1 MATEGVCCMSVQ
13 DFTSLTRSRHGG
25 FARKIG
31 RYLSGSAA
39 LLLCSVISVSA
50 QAAALKFA
58 IPPFLPKA
66 ELEKSFGPLV
76 QKLSD
81 MTGTP
86 IELEVFPN
94 YLAFW
99 QDTRTGSSFDIALD
113 AAPTTDYRVERQQWH
128 VIAKL
133 SGTVTQ
139 SLVTGPNDAVLDP
152 SELINKKIA
161 VQPSPSVSALTLYQL
176 FPNPV
181 QQPQLVFVDSN
192 RAAADAVKAGTVA
205 AALIPTPIAAGY
217 PSLNVVT
224 TTAPLPFLAVSVGP
238 NVSPEVAKS
247 LQAALIKLGDTPEGE
262 AMLKQSQLR
271 AFTQATDSDYVG
283 QEKLLEGTFGY

>member
-1 MATEGVCCMSVQ
+1 
-13 DFTSLTRSRHGG
+13 
-25 FARKIG
+25 
-31 RYLSGSAA
+31 LS
-39 LLLCSVISVSA
+39 
-50 QAAALKFA
+50 
-58 IPPFLPKA
+58 
-66 ELEKSFGPLV
+66 E
-76 QKLSD
+76 
-81 MTGTP
+81 MTGTT
-86 IELEVFPN
+86 IEMEVFPN

-99 QDTRTGSSFDIALD
+99 QETRTGSPFDIALD
-113 AAPTTDYRVERQQWH
+113 AAPTTDFRVQRQHWH

-205 AALIPTPIAAGY
+205 AAVIPTPIAAGY

-224 TTAPLPFLAVSVGP
+224 TTAPLPFLAVSVSP
-238 NVSPEVAKS
+238 SVSPELAKS
-247 LQAALIKLGDTPEGE
+247 LQSALIRLSETPEGE
-262 AMLKQSQLR
+262 ALLKQSQLR
-271 AFTQATDSDYVG
+271 AFTKATDRDYAG

>member
-1 MATEGVCCMSVQ
+1 MRLLDISSFLRFKREGRMRWLGRRFGV
-13 DFTSLTRSRHGG
+13 
-25 FARKIG
+25 FA
-31 RYLSGSAA
+31 AM
-39 LLLCSVISVSA
+39 LLCSVMSLSA

-76 QKLSD
+76 QKLRE
-81 MTGTP
+81 MTGTT
-86 IELEVFPN
+86 IEMEVFPN

-99 QDTRTGSSFDIALD
+99 QETRTGSPFDIALD
-113 AAPTTDYRVERQQWH
+113 AAPTTDFRVQRQHWH

-205 AALIPTPIAAGY
+205 AAVIPTPIAAGY

-224 TTAPLPFLAVSVGP
+224 TTAPLPFLAVSVSP
-238 NVSPEVAKS
+238 SVSPELAKS
-247 LQAALIKLGDTPEGE
+247 LQSALIRLSETPEGE
-262 AMLKQSQLR
+262 ALLKQSQLR
-271 AFTQATDSDYVG
+271 AFTKATDRDYAG

>member
-1 MATEGVCCMSVQ
+1 MSVQ
-13 DFTSLTRSRHGG
+13 GLTVPLRFRNGG

-31 RYLSGSAA
+31 RYISGFVA
-39 LLLCSVISVSA
+39 LWLCFVMSVSA
-50 QAAALKFA
+50 EAAALKFA

-76 QKLSD
+76 QKLSE

-86 IELEVFPN
+86 IDLEVFPN

-99 QDTRTGSSFDIALD
+99 QETRTGSPFDIALD
-113 AAPTTDYRVERQQWH
+113 AAPTTDFRVARQHWH

-192 RAAADAVKAGTVA
+192 RAAAEAVKAGEVA
-205 AALIPTPIAAGY
+205 AAVIPTPIAAGY
-217 PSLNVVT
+217 PSLNMVT
-224 TTAPLPFLAVSVGP
+224 TTAPLPFLAVSVSP
-238 NVSPEVAKS
+238 NVSPELAKS
-247 LQAALIKLGDTPEGE
+247 LQSALIRLSETP
-262 AMLKQSQLR
+262 
-271 AFTQATDSDYVG
+271 
-283 QEKLLEGTFGY
+283 

>member
-1 MATEGVCCMSVQ
+1 MSVQ
-13 DFTSLTRSRHGG
+13 GFIASVLHFRGKSLG
-25 FARKIG
+25 RKIG
-31 RYLSGSAA
+31 CYTSGFAA
-39 LLLCSVISVSA
+39 LVLWSVMSVSA
-50 QAAALKFA
+50 QAAVLKLA

-66 ELEKSFGPLV
+66 ELEKSFNPLV
-76 QKLSD
+76 QKLSE
-81 MTGTP
+81 MSGVS
-86 IELEVFPN
+86 IKLEVFPN

-99 QDTRTGSSFDIALD
+99 QETRTGSPFDIALD
-113 AAPTTDYRVERQQWH
+113 SAPLTDFRVQRQHWH

-139 SLVTGPNDAVLDP
+139 SLVTGPNELVLDP

-161 VQPSPSVSALTLYQL
+161 VQSSPSVSALTLYQL

-192 RAAADAVKAGTVA
+192 RAAAEAVKMGKA
-205 AALIPTPIAAGY
+205 AAAVIPTPIAVGY

-224 TTAPLPFLAVSVGP
+224 TSAPLPFLAVSVSP
-238 NVSPEVAKS
+238 NVSPGVAKS
-247 LQAALIKLGDTPEGE
+247 LQSALIRLSETPQGE
-262 AMLKQSQLR
+262 ALLKQSQLR
-271 AFTQATDSDYVG
+271 AFTKASDSDYAG

>member
-1 MATEGVCCMSVQ
+1 MSVQ
-13 DFTSLTRSRHGG
+13 GLTVPLRFRNGG

-31 RYLSGSAA
+31 HYISGFVA
-39 LLLCSVISVSA
+39 LWLCFVMSVSA
-50 QAAALKFA
+50 EAAALKFA

-76 QKLSD
+76 QKLSE

-86 IELEVFPN
+86 IDLEVFPN

-99 QDTRTGSSFDIALD
+99 QDTRTGSPFDIALD
-113 AAPTTDYRVERQQWH
+113 AAPTTDFRVARQHWH

-192 RAAADAVKAGTVA
+192 RAAAEAVKAGEVA
-205 AALIPTPIAAGY
+205 AAVIPTPIAAGY

-224 TTAPLPFLAVSVGP
+224 TTAPLPFLAVSVSP

-247 LQAALIKLGDTPEGE
+247 LQSALIRLSETPEGE
-262 AMLKQSQLR
+262 AMLQQSQLR
-271 AFTQATDSDYVG
+271 AFTKATDSDYAG

>member
-1 MATEGVCCMSVQ
+1 MNVQ
-13 DFTSLTRSRHGG
+13 NFSSFNPFLGG
-25 FARKIG
+25 TFARTIG
-31 RYLSGSAA
+31 RYLSGGIA
-39 LLLCSVISVSA
+39 LLLFSVMSVSA

-99 QDTRTGSSFDIALD
+99 QETRTGSPFDIALD
-113 AAPTTDYRVERQQWH
+113 AAPTTDYRVQRQHWH

-192 RAAADAVKAGTVA
+192 RAAADEVKAGKVA
-205 AALIPTPIAAGY
+205 AAVIPTPIAAGY
-217 PSLNVVT
+217 PTLNVVT

-238 NVSPEVAKS
+238 TVSPAVAKS
-247 LQAALIKLGDTPEGE
+247 LQSALIKLGETPEGE
-262 AMLKQSQLR
+262 ALLKQSQLR
-271 AFTQATDSDYVG
+271 AFTVATDGDYAG

>member
-1 MATEGVCCMSVQ
+1 MRVQ
-13 DFTSLTRSRHGG
+13 DFALLLRFRGKG
-25 FARKIG
+25 LPGKAG
-31 RYLSGSAA
+31 RYLSAFAA
-39 LLLCSVISVSA
+39 LLLCSVMSVSA

-99 QDTRTGSSFDIALD
+99 QETRTGSPFDIALD
-113 AAPTTDYRVERQQWH
+113 AAPTTDFRVERQHWH

-192 RAAADAVKAGTVA
+192 RAAADAVKAGKVA

-217 PSLNVVT
+217 PSFNVVT
-224 TTAPLPFLAVSVGP
+224 TTAPLPFLAVSVSP
-238 NVSPEVAKS
+238 NVSPDVAKS
-247 LQAALIKLGDTPEGE
+247 LQSALIRLGETPEGE
-262 AMLKQSQLR
+262 ALLKESQLR
-271 AFTQATDSDYVG
+271 AFTAATDSDYAG

>member
-1 MATEGVCCMSVQ
+1 MRFYDISAFLRFKREGRMRW
-13 DFTSLTRSRHGG
+13 LGRHFGV
-25 FARKIG
+25 FA
-31 RYLSGSAA
+31 SM
-39 LLLCSVISVSA
+39 LLCSVMSLSA

-58 IPPFLPKA
+58 IPPFLPQA

-76 QKLSD
+76 QKLSE

-86 IELEVFPN
+86 IEMEVFPN

-99 QDTRTGSSFDIALD
+99 QDTRTGSPFDIALD
-113 AAPTTDYRVERQQWH
+113 AAPTTDFRVQRQHWH

-139 SLVTGPNDAVLDP
+139 SLVTGPNDTVLDP

-181 QQPQLVFVDSN
+181 QQPQLMFVDSN

-205 AALIPTPIAAGY
+205 AAVIPTPIAAGY

-224 TTAPLPFLAVSVGP
+224 TTAPLPFLAVSVSP
-238 NVSPEVAKS
+238 SVSPELAKS
-247 LQAALIKLGDTPEGE
+247 LQSALIRLGETPEGE
-262 AMLKQSQLR
+262 ALLKQSQLR
-271 AFTQATDSDYVG
+271 AFTQATDRDYAG

>member
-1 MATEGVCCMSVQ
+1 MSVQ
-13 DFTSLTRSRHGG
+13 GLTVPLRFRNRG

-31 RYLSGSAA
+31 RYISGFVV
-39 LLLCSVISVSA
+39 LWLCFVMSVSA
-50 QAAALKFA
+50 EAAALKFA

-76 QKLSD
+76 QRLSE

-86 IELEVFPN
+86 IDLEVFPN

-99 QDTRTGSSFDIALD
+99 QETRTGSPFDIALD
-113 AAPTTDYRVERQQWH
+113 AAPTTDFRVARQHWH

-192 RAAADAVKAGTVA
+192 RAAAEAVKAGEVA
-205 AALIPTPIAAGY
+205 AAVIPTPIAAGY

-224 TTAPLPFLAVSVGP
+224 TTAPLPFLAVSVSP

-247 LQAALIKLGDTPEGE
+247 LQSALIRLSETPEGE
-262 AMLKQSQLR
+262 AMLQQSQLR
-271 AFTQATDSDYVG
+271 AFTKATDSDYAG

>member
-1 MATEGVCCMSVQ
+1 MSVQ
-13 DFTSLTRSRHGG
+13 DLASLSRYRYKGPVRKVG
-25 FARKIG
+25 F
-31 RYLSGSAA
+31 YLSGLAA
-39 LLLCSVISVSA
+39 LLLLSVMSVSA
-50 QAAALKFA
+50 QAATLKFA

-66 ELEKSFGPLV
+66 ELEKSFGPLI
-76 QKLSD
+76 QKLSE
-81 MTGTP
+81 MTGTS

-99 QDTRTGSSFDIALD
+99 QETRTGSPFDIALD
-113 AAPTTDYRVERQQWH
+113 SAPTTDFRVERQHWH

-192 RAAADAVKAGTVA
+192 RAAADAVKSGKVA

-217 PSLNVVT
+217 PSLNMVT
-224 TTAPLPFLAVSVGP
+224 TTAPLPFLAVSVSP
-238 NVSPEVAKS
+238 NVPPEVVKS
-247 LQAALIKLGDTPEGE
+247 LQAALVGLGETPEGKTL
-262 AMLKQSQLR
+262 LKQSQLR
-271 AFTQATDSDYVG
+271 AFTLATDSEYAG
-283 QEKLLEGTFGY
+283 SEKLLEGTFGY

>member
-1 MATEGVCCMSVQ
+1 MRLLDISSFLRFRREGRMRWLGRRFGV
-13 DFTSLTRSRHGG
+13 
-25 FARKIG
+25 FA
-31 RYLSGSAA
+31 AM
-39 LLLCSVISVSA
+39 LLCSVMSLSA

-76 QKLSD
+76 QKLSE
-81 MTGTP
+81 MTGTT
-86 IELEVFPN
+86 IEMEVFPN

-99 QDTRTGSSFDIALD
+99 QETRTGSPFDIALD
-113 AAPTTDYRVERQQWH
+113 AAPTTDFRVQRQHWH

-205 AALIPTPIAAGY
+205 AAVIPTPIAAGY

-224 TTAPLPFLAVSVGP
+224 TTAPLPFLAVSVSP
-238 NVSPEVAKS
+238 SVSPELAKS
-247 LQAALIKLGDTPEGE
+247 LQSALIRLSETPEGE
-262 AMLKQSQLR
+262 ALLKQSQLR
-271 AFTQATDSDYVG
+271 VFTKATDRDYAG

>member
-1 MATEGVCCMSVQ
+1 MSVQ
-13 DFTSLTRSRHGG
+13 GLTVPLRFRNGG

-31 RYLSGSAA
+31 RYISGFVA
-39 LLLCSVISVSA
+39 LWLCFVMSVSA
-50 QAAALKFA
+50 EAAALKFA

-76 QKLSD
+76 QKLSE

-86 IELEVFPN
+86 IDLEVFPN

-99 QDTRTGSSFDIALD
+99 QETRTGSPFDIALD
-113 AAPTTDYRVERQQWH
+113 AAPTTDFRVARQHWH

-192 RAAADAVKAGTVA
+192 RAAAEAVKAGEVA
-205 AALIPTPIAAGY
+205 AAVIPTPIAAGY

-224 TTAPLPFLAVSVGP
+224 TTAPLPFLAVSVSP

-247 LQAALIKLGDTPEGE
+247 LQSALIRLSETPEGE
-262 AMLKQSQLR
+262 ALLQQSQLR
-271 AFTQATDSDYVG
+271 AFTKATDSDYAG

>member
-1 MATEGVCCMSVQ
+1 MRLLDISSFLRFRREGRMRWLGRRFGV
-13 DFTSLTRSRHGG
+13 
-25 FARKIG
+25 FA
-31 RYLSGSAA
+31 AM
-39 LLLCSVISVSA
+39 LLCSVMSLSA

-76 QKLSD
+76 QKLSE
-81 MTGTP
+81 MTGTT
-86 IELEVFPN
+86 IEMEVFPN

-99 QDTRTGSSFDIALD
+99 QETRTGSPFDIALD
-113 AAPTTDYRVERQQWH
+113 AAPTTDFRVQRQHWH

-205 AALIPTPIAAGY
+205 AAVIPTPIAAGY

-224 TTAPLPFLAVSVGP
+224 TTAPLPFLAVSVSP
-238 NVSPEVAKS
+238 SVSPELAKS
-247 LQAALIKLGDTPEGE
+247 LQSALIRLSETPEGE
-262 AMLKQSQLR
+262 ALLKQSQLR
-271 AFTQATDSDYVG
+271 AFTKATDRDYAG

>member
-1 MATEGVCCMSVQ
+1 MSVQ
-13 DFTSLTRSRHGG
+13 GLTVPLRFRNGG

-31 RYLSGSAA
+31 RYISGFVA
-39 LLLCSVISVSA
+39 LWLCFVMSVSA
-50 QAAALKFA
+50 EAAALKFA

-76 QKLSD
+76 QRLSE

-86 IELEVFPN
+86 IDLEVFPN

-99 QDTRTGSSFDIALD
+99 QETRTGSPFDIALD
-113 AAPTTDYRVERQQWH
+113 AAPTTDFRVARQHWH

-192 RAAADAVKAGTVA
+192 RAAAEAVKAGEVA
-205 AALIPTPIAAGY
+205 AAVIPTPIAAGY
-217 PSLNVVT
+217 PSLNMVT
-224 TTAPLPFLAVSVGP
+224 TTAPLPFLAVSVSP
-238 NVSPEVAKS
+238 NVSPELAKS
-247 LQAALIKLGDTPEGE
+247 LQSALIRLSETPEGE
-262 AMLKQSQLR
+262 AMLQQSQLR
-271 AFTQATDSDYVG
+271 AFTKATDSDYAG

>member
-1 MATEGVCCMSVQ
+1 MSVQ
-13 DFTSLTRSRHGG
+13 GLTVPLRFRNGG

-31 RYLSGSAA
+31 RYISGFVA
-39 LLLCSVISVSA
+39 LWLCFVMSVSA
-50 QAAALKFA
+50 EAAALKFA

-76 QKLSD
+76 QKLSE

-86 IELEVFPN
+86 IDLEVFPN

-99 QDTRTGSSFDIALD
+99 QETRTGSPFDIALD
-113 AAPTTDYRVERQQWH
+113 AAPTTDFRVARQHWH

-192 RAAADAVKAGTVA
+192 RAAAEAVKAGEVA
-205 AALIPTPIAAGY
+205 AAVIPTPIAAGY

-224 TTAPLPFLAVSVGP
+224 TTAPLPFLAVSVSP

-247 LQAALIKLGDTPEGE
+247 LQSALIRLSETPEGE
-262 AMLKQSQLR
+262 AMLQQSQLR
-271 AFTQATDSDYVG
+271 AFTKATDSDYAG

>member
-1 MATEGVCCMSVQ
+1 MRLLDISSFLWFKREGRMRWLGRRFGV
-13 DFTSLTRSRHGG
+13 
-25 FARKIG
+25 FA
-31 RYLSGSAA
+31 AM
-39 LLLCSVISVSA
+39 LLCSVMSLSA

-58 IPPFLPKA
+58 IPPFLPQA

-76 QKLSD
+76 QKLSE
-81 MTGTP
+81 MTGTT
-86 IELEVFPN
+86 IEMEVFPN

-99 QDTRTGSSFDIALD
+99 QETRTGSPFDIALD
-113 AAPTTDYRVERQQWH
+113 AAPTTDFRVQRQHWH

-192 RAAADAVKAGTVA
+192 RAAADAVKAGKVA
-205 AALIPTPIAAGY
+205 AAVIPTPIAAGY

-224 TTAPLPFLAVSVGP
+224 TTAPLPFLAVSVSP
-238 NVSPEVAKS
+238 SVSPELAKS
-247 LQAALIKLGDTPEGE
+247 LQSALIRLSETPEGE
-262 AMLKQSQLR
+262 ALLKQSQLR
-271 AFTQATDSDYVG
+271 AFTKATDRDYAG

>member
-1 MATEGVCCMSVQ
+1 MSVQ
-13 DFTSLTRSRHGG
+13 GLTVPLRFRNGG
-25 FARKIG
+25 FARKFG
-31 RYLSGSAA
+31 RYISGFVA
-39 LLLCSVISVSA
+39 LWLCFVMSVSA
-50 QAAALKFA
+50 EAAALKFA

-76 QKLSD
+76 QKLSE

-86 IELEVFPN
+86 IDLEVFPN

-99 QDTRTGSSFDIALD
+99 QETRTGSPFDIALD
-113 AAPTTDYRVERQQWH
+113 AAPTTDFRVARQHWH

-192 RAAADAVKAGTVA
+192 RAAAEAVKAGEVA
-205 AALIPTPIAAGY
+205 AAVIPTPIAAGY

-224 TTAPLPFLAVSVGP
+224 TTAPLPFLAVSVSP

-247 LQAALIKLGDTPEGE
+247 LQSALIRLSETPEGE
-262 AMLKQSQLR
+262 AMLQQSQLR
-271 AFTQATDSDYVG
+271 AFTKATDSDYAG

>member
-1 MATEGVCCMSVQ
+1 MSVQ
-13 DFTSLTRSRHGG
+13 GLTVPLRFRNGG

-31 RYLSGSAA
+31 RYISGFVA
-39 LLLCSVISVSA
+39 LWLCFVMSVSA
-50 QAAALKFA
+50 EAAALKFA

-76 QKLSD
+76 QKLSE

-86 IELEVFPN
+86 IDLEVFPN

-99 QDTRTGSSFDIALD
+99 QETRTGSPFDIALD
-113 AAPTTDYRVERQQWH
+113 AAPTTDFRVARQHWH

-192 RAAADAVKAGTVA
+192 RAAAEAVKAGKVA
-205 AALIPTPIAAGY
+205 AAVIPTPIAAGY

-224 TTAPLPFLAVSVGP
+224 TTAPLPFLAVSVSP
-238 NVSPEVAKS
+238 NVSPELAKS
-247 LQAALIKLGDTPEGE
+247 LQSALIRLSETPEGE
-262 AMLKQSQLR
+262 AMLQQSQLR
-271 AFTQATDSDYVG
+271 AFTRATDSDYAG

>member
-1 MATEGVCCMSVQ
+1 MATEGVCCMSVL
-13 DFTSLTRSRHGG
+13 DFTSPLRFRHRD

-31 RYLSGSAA
+31 HYLSGFAA
-39 LLLCSVISVSA
+39 LLLCSVMSVSA

-99 QDTRTGSSFDIALD
+99 QATRTGSAFDIALD

-128 VIAKL
+128 VIAKM

-139 SLVTGPNDAVLDP
+139 SLVTGPDDPVLDP

-181 QQPQLVFVDSN
+181 QQPRLVFVDSN
-192 RAAADAVKAGTVA
+192 RAAADAVKAGK
-205 AALIPTPIAAGY
+205 AGSCAY
-217 PSLNVVT
+217 PNADCRGLS
-224 TTAPLPFLAVSVGP
+224 FS
-238 NVSPEVAKS
+238 
-247 LQAALIKLGDTPEGE
+247 
-262 AMLKQSQLR
+262 
-271 AFTQATDSDYVG
+271 
-283 QEKLLEGTFGY
+283 

>member
-1 MATEGVCCMSVQ
+1 MSVD
-13 DFTSLTRSRHGG
+13 DFVFFARCSQQGMARRIGHLLSG
-25 FARKIG
+25 FA
-31 RYLSGSAA
+31 A
-39 LLLCSVISVSA
+39 LWLCSVVSVSA

-58 IPPFLPKA
+58 IPPFLPEA

-76 QKLSD
+76 QKLSE

-86 IELEVFPN
+86 IDLKVFPN

-99 QDTRTGSSFDIALD
+99 QETRTGSPFDIALD
-113 AAPTTDYRVERQQWH
+113 SAPTTDFRVQRQHWH

-139 SLVTGPNDAVLDP
+139 SLVTGPNDPVLDP

-181 QQPQLVFVDSN
+181 QQPLLVFVDSN
-192 RAAADAVKAGTVA
+192 RAAADAVKSGEAA

-224 TTAPLPFLAVSVGP
+224 TTAPLPFLAVSVSP
-238 NVSPEVAKS
+238 SVSPMVAKS
-247 LQAALIKLGDTPEGE
+247 LQSALIGLSETPAGE
-262 AMLKQSQLR
+262 ALLKQSQLR
-271 AFTQATDSDYVG
+271 AFTAATDSDYAG

>member
-1 MATEGVCCMSVQ
+1 MSVQ
-13 DFTSLTRSRHGG
+13 GLTVPLRFRNEG

-31 RYLSGSAA
+31 RYISGFVV
-39 LLLCSVISVSA
+39 LWLCFVMSVSA
-50 QAAALKFA
+50 EAAALKFA

-76 QKLSD
+76 QKLSE

-86 IELEVFPN
+86 IDLEVFPN

-99 QDTRTGSSFDIALD
+99 QETRTGSPFDIALD
-113 AAPTTDYRVERQQWH
+113 AAPTTDFRVARQHWH

-192 RAAADAVKAGTVA
+192 RAAAEAVKAGKVA
-205 AALIPTPIAAGY
+205 AAVIPTPIAAGY

-224 TTAPLPFLAVSVGP
+224 TTAPLPFLAVSVSP
-238 NVSPEVAKS
+238 NVSPELAKS
-247 LQAALIKLGDTPEGE
+247 LQSALIRLSETPEGE
-262 AMLKQSQLR
+262 AMLQQSQLR
-271 AFTQATDSDYVG
+271 AFTRATDSDYAG

>member
-1 MATEGVCCMSVQ
+1 MRLLDISSFLRFKREGRMRWLGRRFGV
-13 DFTSLTRSRHGG
+13 
-25 FARKIG
+25 FA
-31 RYLSGSAA
+31 AM
-39 LLLCSVISVSA
+39 LLCSVMSLSA

-76 QKLSD
+76 QKLSE
-81 MTGTP
+81 MTGTT
-86 IELEVFPN
+86 IEMELFPN

-99 QDTRTGSSFDIALD
+99 QETRTGSPFDIALD
-113 AAPTTDYRVERQQWH
+113 AAPTTDFRVQRQHWH

-161 VQPSPSVSALTLYQL
+161 VQPPPSVSALTLYQL

-181 QQPQLVFVDSN
+181 QQPQLVYVDSN
-192 RAAADAVKAGTVA
+192 RAAADAVKAGKVA
-205 AALIPTPIAAGY
+205 AAVIPTPIAAGY

-224 TTAPLPFLAVSVGP
+224 TTAPMPFLAVSVSP
-238 NVSPEVAKS
+238 SVSPELAKS
-247 LQAALIKLGDTPEGE
+247 LQSALIRLSETPEGE
-262 AMLKQSQLR
+262 ALLKQSKLR
-271 AFTQATDSDYVG
+271 AFTKATDRDYAG

>member
-1 MATEGVCCMSVQ
+1 MRV
-13 DFTSLTRSRHGG
+13 RN
-25 FARKIG
+25 FAFLPFFRGKDLPGKAG
-31 RYLSGSAA
+31 RYLSAFAA
-39 LLLCSVISVSA
+39 LLLCSVTSVSA

-76 QKLSD
+76 QKLSE

-99 QDTRTGSSFDIALD
+99 QETRTGSPFDIALD
-113 AAPTTDYRVERQQWH
+113 AAPTTDFRVERQHWH

-192 RAAADAVKAGTVA
+192 RAAADAVKTGKVA

-217 PSLNVVT
+217 PSFNVVT
-224 TTAPLPFLAVSVGP
+224 TTAPLPFLAVSVSP
-238 NVSPEVAKS
+238 SVSPEVAKS
-247 LQAALIKLGDTPEGE
+247 LQSALIRLGQTPEGE
-262 AMLKQSQLR
+262 ALLKESQLR
-271 AFTQATDSDYVG
+271 AFTAATDSDYAG

>member
-1 MATEGVCCMSVQ
+1 MSVQ
-13 DFTSLTRSRHGG
+13 DFTSLTRFLHGG

-31 RYLSGSAA
+31 RYLSGFAA
-39 LLLCSVISVSA
+39 LWLCSVMSVSA
-50 QAAALKFA
+50 QTAALKFA
-58 IPPFLPKA
+58 IPPFLPTA

-76 QKLSD
+76 QKLSE

-99 QDTRTGSSFDIALD
+99 QETRTGSPFDIALD
-113 AAPTTDYRVERQQWH
+113 SAPTTDFRVQRQHWR

-139 SLVTGPNDAVLDP
+139 SLVTGPNDLVLDP

-161 VQPSPSVSALTLYQL
+161 VQSSPSVSALTLYQL

-192 RAAADAVKAGTVA
+192 RAAADAVKAGKVA
-205 AALIPTPIAAGY
+205 AAVIPTPIAAGY

-224 TTAPLPFLAVSVGP
+224 TTAPLPFLAVSVSP
-238 NVSPEVAKS
+238 SVSPALAKS
-247 LQAALIKLGDTPEGE
+247 LQSALIRLGETPAGE
-262 AMLKQSQLR
+262 ALLKQSQLR
-271 AFTQATDSDYVG
+271 AFSKATDRDYAG

>member
-1 MATEGVCCMSVQ
+1 MRVQ
-13 DFTSLTRSRHGG
+13 DFAFLLRFRGKG
-25 FARKIG
+25 LLGKAG
-31 RYLSGSAA
+31 RYLSAFAA
-39 LLLCSVISVSA
+39 LLLCSVMSVSA
-50 QAAALKFA
+50 QATALKFA

-99 QDTRTGSSFDIALD
+99 QETRTGSPFDIALD
-113 AAPTTDYRVERQQWH
+113 AAPTTDFRVERQHWH

-217 PSLNVVT
+217 PSFNVVT
-224 TTAPLPFLAVSVGP
+224 TTAPLPFLAVSVSP
-238 NVSPEVAKS
+238 NVSPDVAKS
-247 LQAALIKLGDTPEGE
+247 LQSALIRLGETPEGE
-262 AMLKQSQLR
+262 ALLKESQLR
-271 AFTQATDSDYVG
+271 AFTAATDSDYAG